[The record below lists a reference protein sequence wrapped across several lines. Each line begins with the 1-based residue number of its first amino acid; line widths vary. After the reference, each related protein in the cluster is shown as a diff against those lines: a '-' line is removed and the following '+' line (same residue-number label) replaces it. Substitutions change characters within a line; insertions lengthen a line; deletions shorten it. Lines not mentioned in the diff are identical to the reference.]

1 MLQQLKA
8 KLSKTPKA
16 ADTEKEATKKAAQE
30 WIPVEDIRG
39 SFMFMRDNRLVV
51 ALRVEAINISLLSS
65 NEKKKIITALHEVIN
80 GFQYPMQWLSLGRSV
95 DLDGY
100 IAQLER
106 TAQETHDFTRNKLL
120 KGYIRQAAE
129 MAAGG
134 ETLERRFY
142 ILLSQPLEKY
152 AEGELLNRARE
163 LAGDIQGVGLKAE
176 LCSEKQMID
185 LLFTFFQPVQA
196 GFEKA
201 PDTTGHYL
209 PPAY

>member
-8 KLSKTPKA
+8 KLIKTPKA
-16 ADTEKEATKKAAQE
+16 DDEKDMAKKAAQG
-30 WIPVEDIRG
+30 WIPVGDIRG
-39 SFMFMRDNRLVV
+39 SFMVMRDNRLVV
-51 ALRVEAINISLLSS
+51 ALKVEAINISLLSQA
-65 NEKKKIITALHEVIN
+65 ERKKIIAALHEVIN

-106 TAQETHDFTRNKLL
+106 KAQETPDFIRKKLL

-134 ETLERRFY
+134 DTLERRFY

-163 LAGDIQGVGLKAE
+163 LAGDLQGVGLKAE
-176 LCSEKQMID
+176 ICTEREILGLQ
-185 LLFTFFQPVQA
+185 FTFFHPVQA
-196 GFEKA
+196 GYEKA
-201 PDTTGHYL
+201 PDTPGAYL
-209 PPAY
+209 PPLY